1 MSRTLKGSDPVGYN
15 TRVRRFLVLAIAA
28 ILVAGCDS
36 SDESQPK
43 PAPRP
48 SPAIMRA
55 ELTEHLAALERIA
68 DRSGGKRAAG
78 TRGYAASADYVSAR
92 LRDAGWEVRRQEVPF
107 GYFRLDR
114 ASLTVDGRALKRSRD
129 FQVLSYSGS
138 GRARGRLR
146 FAGAGCSR
154 QDFAQL
160 GEGAL
165 ALVDRG
171 QCFFRDKARNAERA
185 GARALVVS
193 DTTSSGQGV
202 PSGTLAEPGVDIP
215 VVLVSQRALGADP
228 DGAPVTITVDAV
240 SRQETTENVIAETPG
255 GSGDRVV
262 MAGAHL
268 DSVEGGPGINDN
280 GSGVAALIES
290 AEAIG
295 PNPPGARV
303 RFGFWAAEELGLLG
317 SRHYVESIDAGE
329 RGRIAAYLNF
339 DMLGSPNP
347 FTDVYEDGDPRLGRV
362 LRRVAGGH
370 LGAIAAGQSSDHAPF
385 RSAGVPV
392 NGLYT
397 GSTERGPNGR
407 PRDPCYHLACDTLDN
422 VDRDVLLRMARAA
435 ARAVRRLSARFG

>member
-185 GARALVVS
+185 GARALVV
-193 DTTSSGQGV
+193 
-202 PSGTLAEPGVDIP
+202 
-215 VVLVSQRALGADP
+215 
-228 DGAPVTITVDAV
+228 
-240 SRQETTENVIAETPG
+240 
-255 GSGDRVV
+255 
-262 MAGAHL
+262 
-268 DSVEGGPGINDN
+268 
-280 GSGVAALIES
+280 
-290 AEAIG
+290 
-295 PNPPGARV
+295 
-303 RFGFWAAEELGLLG
+303 
-317 SRHYVESIDAGE
+317 
-329 RGRIAAYLNF
+329 
-339 DMLGSPNP
+339 
-347 FTDVYEDGDPRLGRV
+347 
-362 LRRVAGGH
+362 
-370 LGAIAAGQSSDHAPF
+370 
-385 RSAGVPV
+385 
-392 NGLYT
+392 
-397 GSTERGPNGR
+397 
-407 PRDPCYHLACDTLDN
+407 
-422 VDRDVLLRMARAA
+422 
-435 ARAVRRLSARFG
+435 